1 MGYGATSKKL
11 SHWRIDVL
19 WLEEA
24 HALTEYQWK
33 ILEPT
38 IRKEG
43 SECWFILT
51 PTGHRFR
58 VA

>member
-1 MGYGATSKKL
+1 M
-11 SHWRIDVL
+11 L

-38 IRKEG
+38 IRKG
-43 SECWFILT
+43 FGMLVHIQPRTCY
-51 PTGHRFR
+51 
-58 VA
+58 